1 MEAAEDGTNERRK
14 LVQKLYLHLEL
25 LYICTT
31 QCTCS
36 SYAITLEKPFKKKW
50 HEERLMMLFTNPENV
65 NKIEIMH
72 VKLSILVS

>member
-1 MEAAEDGTNERRK
+1 MEAGEDGTNERRK
-14 LVQKLYLHLEL
+14 LVPKFYLHLEL

-36 SYAITLEKPFKKKW
+36 SYTITPEKPFKKKK
-50 HEERLMMLFTNPENV
+50 HEERSMMLFTNPENV
-65 NKIEIMH
+65 NKIQMMH